1 MKKIITTLCV
11 LGFTAIGGSLTAETM
26 QEADPANIALTP
38 QQNEYRNV
46 MSLDGIWRFCA
57 DPKGEGEQAAWQQG
71 LPQSTSIAVPGSWND
86 QVEGMHNYLGLA
98 WYETDVFV
106 PRAWG
111 SERIFLRFN
120 SANYMAHVWINGQ
133 PVGCHEGGH
142 LPFAFEVNRYLKLGE
157 RNLITVSIENELSI
171 TRVPNGNVPGQMR
184 QFPATNYDFFPYGGL
199 QRSVLLYTQPRT
211 SLCDVRIT
219 TSYEGSEGHVT
230 IEATKQG
237 NASRGNV
244 VVSDREGHRYEAQL
258 RFNGNRA
265 TAVVTVPNVQLWSCE
280 SPFLYDVDVTLPGH
294 DAYHTHTG
302 VRTISF
308 DQKSLLL
315 NGKPLHLRGFGKH
328 EDFPI
333 FGRGVAHPVTVRDF
347 QLMRW
352 LGANSFRTSHY
363 PYDEA
368 VYDIADREGFLI
380 IDEIPAVGLLFYD
393 GVENV
398 RTRQAQCEKALHEML
413 IRDKN
418 HPSVI
423 LWSVANEPMHKGVGG
438 ANYDGKEKQGETEEN
453 QLAIE
458 NLGRLVAICHEEDKT
473 RPATFVAMSGSPS
486 SWHQVGDVIC
496 INRYY
501 GWYTNPGNMAQAMQ
515 IMNGE
520 LDKLYELYHL
530 PIIFTEFGADTNAGF
545 HSLDEDMFSEEFQCT
560 FIADYLDLANTK
572 DFVTGMMIWNFADF
586 KTGVA
591 MHRVNGM
598 NYKGVFT
605 QTRQP
610 KMAAHLLRQRWVG
623 TDKY

>member
-1 MKKIITTLCV
+1 MIRPTILCALCLTLAV
-11 LGFTAIGGSLTAETM
+11 GNLHAAEM
-26 QEADPANIALTP
+26 PQADPAHIALSP

-57 DPKGEGEQAAWQQG
+57 DPKAEGEAAAWQQG
-71 LPQSTSIAVPGSWND
+71 LPSSTPIAVPGSWND

-106 PRAWG
+106 PRSWAG
-111 SERIFLRFN
+111 ERIFLRFN
-120 SANYMAHVWINGQ
+120 SANYMARVWVNGQ

-142 LPFAFEVNRYLKLGE
+142 LPFAFEVNQYLKLGQ
-157 RNLITVSIENELSI
+157 RNRISVSVENELSP
-171 TRVPNGNVPGQMR
+171 TRVPTGNVPGQMR

-199 QRSVLLYTQPRT
+199 QRSVVLYTLPRT
-211 SLCDVRIT
+211 SLSDVTIT
-219 TSYEGSEGHVT
+219 TTYQGSEGQVT
-230 IEATKQG
+230 VKARKQG
-237 NASRGNV
+237 GSARGQV
-244 VVSDREGHRYEAQL
+244 TLTDREGRTFQADL
-258 RFNGNRA
+258 RF
-265 TAVVTVPNVQLWSCE
+265 TADSAVAEIIVPDAHLWSCDD
-280 SPFLYDVDVTLPGH
+280 PYLYDVDVTLAGH

-302 VRTISF
+302 IRTISF

-315 NGKPLHLRGFGKH
+315 NGQPIRLRGFGKH

-352 LGANSFRTSHY
+352 LGANSFRTAHY

-380 IDEIPAVGLLFYD
+380 IDEIPSVGLLFYD
-393 GVENV
+393 GAENV
-398 RTRQAQCEKALHEML
+398 RIRQEQCERALSEML
-413 IRDKN
+413 LRDKN

-438 ANYDGKEKQGETEEN
+438 ANYDGKEKQGEEEEN
-453 QLAIE
+453 QLAIQ
-458 NLGRLVAICHEEDKT
+458 NLGRLVEICHAFDAT

-501 GWYTNPGNMAQAMQ
+501 GWYTNPGNMPQAMQ

-520 LDKLYELYHL
+520 LDKLYSLYHT
-530 PIIFTEFGADTNAGF
+530 PIIMTEFGADTNAGF
-545 HSLDEDMFSEEFQCT
+545 HSSDNDMFSEEFQCR
-560 FIADYLDLANTK
+560 FLADYLDLANTK
-572 DFVTGMMIWNFADF
+572 DYVTGMMIWNFADF
-586 KTGVA
+586 KTGMA
-591 MHRVNGM
+591 MHRVNAM

-610 KMAAHLLRQRWVG
+610 KMAAHMLRQRWVG
-623 TDKY
+623 TDRY